1 MPDLHSHLEKLGVL
15 SLISLSWFLTIF
27 ISVMPV
33 ASAVSIMDC
42 FFYDGAKILF
52 QIALTCLEVNKK
64 KILKCEDDGE
74 AMQILGDY
82 LERISNRDAPAI
94 LSHTKHT
101 KADSLKKSSIDVADL
116 ILVSYQKF
124 GFITAETIEKLRN
137 SQRLKVVQYLEDNMK
152 RSVVRSLCYDS
163 SLSAYELEQLFIL
176 FKVICSSLR
185 FRVLYFS

>member
-101 KADSLKKSSIDVADL
+101 KADSLVDKHLINKTTLYFLKLLLYVYAISFFTFAQTLVLRAAYFALPALAFADL
-116 ILVSYQKF
+116 QFLCCISRK
-124 GFITAETIEKLRN
+124 N
-137 SQRLKVVQYLEDNMK
+137 P
-152 RSVVRSLCYDS
+152 RSMLPIS
-163 SLSAYELEQLFIL
+163 SLSRIRNL
-176 FKVICSSLR
+176 VS
-185 FRVLYFS
+185 